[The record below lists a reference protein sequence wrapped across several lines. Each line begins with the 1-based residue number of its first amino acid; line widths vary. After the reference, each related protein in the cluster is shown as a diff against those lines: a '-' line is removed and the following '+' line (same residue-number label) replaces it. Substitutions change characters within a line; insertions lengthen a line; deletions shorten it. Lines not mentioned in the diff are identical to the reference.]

1 MRNMLEIKGKVNTAI
16 CYAKVIEEDAIEQI
30 RTMCDYEL
38 TKDSKI
44 RIMPDVHAGAG
55 CTIGTTMTVIDK
67 ACPNVV
73 GVDIGCGMYT
83 VKLKEKELD
92 FEKIDEVCHYIPS
105 GKNVWEGREERFD
118 LEQLRCRRNL
128 NNTKR
133 LERSLG
139 TLGGGNH
146 FIEIDQAS
154 DGTYY
159 LVIHSGSRNLGKQ
172 VAEYYQQLAVDLH
185 MGKEKYFAKRDE
197 IIKTYKAAGR
207 GKEIQHT
214 LKELKKSY
222 KTKVLSVPE
231 DLCWLYGRFLEDY
244 LHDVEICQAFARRN
258 RERMAEIILEKTGM
272 STEESFHT
280 IHNYID
286 TEEMIL
292 RKGAIAARKGEK
304 VLIPANMRDGSILA
318 IGKGNK
324 EWNDSAPHGAGRLMS
339 RTRAKE
345 QLDMETYKEVM
356 KEVYTTSVNEQT
368 LDEAPMAYKSLE
380 DIIDVVSESV
390 DVVEVMKP
398 VFNFKARKE
407 KYGIIYVYKRL
418 KRIIIIGVQ
427 KMAGYICK
435 IVIEDTHPPVW
446 RRVVIPDKITF
457 FELHQIIQTVFQWE
471 DVHLH
476 DFRIP
481 SDDIVIN
488 DEGEDG

>member
-16 CYAKVIEEDAIEQI
+16 CYAKVIEEEAIEQI

-38 TKDSKI
+38 TRNSKI

-304 VLIPANMRDGSILA
+304 VLIPVNMRDGSILA

-398 VFNFKARKE
+398 VFNFKA
-407 KYGIIYVYKRL
+407 
-418 KRIIIIGVQ
+418 
-427 KMAGYICK
+427 
-435 IVIEDTHPPVW
+435 
-446 RRVVIPDKITF
+446 
-457 FELHQIIQTVFQWE
+457 
-471 DVHLH
+471 
-476 DFRIP
+476 
-481 SDDIVIN
+481 S
-488 DEGEDG
+488 